1 MAGNFSY
8 VVNSSFQPF
17 TMQEMLVPFTAY
29 KEAFEKTE
37 EAYNALSDSDKFSY
51 LSKTLPEGS
60 EARKIYEGYA
70 NDLKN
75 YATDLSQ
82 NGLTMAN
89 RSGLTDMRRRYAG
102 EIGRLVQADE
112 AMREEKKL
120 RQQLNAQDSSRLYAT
135 DNLNIDNFLDGN
147 TPNLYAVSG
156 NELYARG
163 AQAAKAY
170 SSRVFDTGAGGST
183 LGGYYIDWIQR
194 NGVSPESIATFRKN
208 ISSIPEL
215 AADVDAILKEKGV
228 TQNLTG
234 YNLERARESVING
247 MIDGAVYQEQ
257 HTPQRDLGKL
267 TAAESEDLALKKQ
280 QLKLQA
286 AASGMVENED
296 GSFTYDAN
304 SDPAYLKAVAKS
316 GASGNYPGQKN
327 MTYTPG
333 QSGNPKMVDEIP
345 ERATKV
351 NVSAED
357 GNYVISVGSGNN
369 RYILGKIDNTGKFTL
384 GGDGK
389 KLDYNKFAEYFGHGM
404 DWYQFGHTYDP
415 KYDNQN
421 IKALANKVLE
431 TALREGPNSYLNYN
445 FYLEPD
451 NTGYRNHGGGFYTE
465 PLERLPGTV
474 ANGSL
479 GTIDYGE

>member
-1 MAGNFSY
+1 MANFSY
-8 VVNSSFQPF
+8 VVNSNFSPF
-17 TMQEMLVPFTAY
+17 TMQEMLVPFNAY

-37 EAYNALSDSDKFSY
+37 EAYNALSDSDKFKY

-60 EARKIYEGYA
+60 EARQIYEGYA
-70 NDLKN
+70 NDLQK
-75 YATDLSQ
+75 YATDLSR

-89 RSGLTDMRRRYAG
+89 RSGLTDMRRRYTG

-112 AMREEKKL
+112 AMKEEKKL
-120 RQQLNAQDSSRLYAT
+120 RQQLNAQDSSTLYAT
-135 DNLNIDNFLDGN
+135 DNLNIDSFLDGN
-147 TPNLYAVSG
+147 NPNLYHVSG

-163 AQAAKAY
+163 AQASKAY
-170 SSRVFDTGAGGST
+170 SSRIFNTGAGGST
-183 LGGYYIDWIQR
+183 LGGYYIDWVQR
-194 NGVSPESIATFRKN
+194 NGVSPDSIAAFRKN
-208 ISSIPEL
+208 VAAIPEL
-215 AADVDAILKEKGV
+215 AADVDAILKEKGA

-280 QLKLQA
+280 QLALSAQELSIK
-286 AASGMVENED
+286 AASA
-296 GSFTYDAN
+296 TA
-304 SDPAYLKAVAKS
+304 KA

-333 QSGNPKMVDEIP
+333 QSGNPKIVDEIP

-357 GNYVISVGSGNN
+357 GNYVISVGSGDN

-384 GGDGK
+384 GGNGK
-389 KLDYNKFAEYFGHGM
+389 KLDYDKFAEYFGHGM

>member
-29 KEAFEKTE
+29 KESFEKTE

-89 RSGLTDMRRRYAG
+89 RSGLTDMRRRYTG

-194 NGVSPESIATFRKN
+194 NGVSPESIAAFRKN

-257 HTPQRDLGKL
+257 HTPQRDLGKID
-267 TAAESEDLALKKQ
+267 AATSEQLALSKKQ
-280 QLKLQA
+280 LRMQA
-286 AASGMVENED
+286 AASGMTENED
-296 GSFTYDAN
+296 GSFTYNAN
-304 SDPAYLKAVAKS
+304 NDPTYLRAVKVAEIRNNGRTPRSGNTKTAKVKLKTGKVMIDTDGKLKNTNNYS
-316 GASGNYPGQKN
+316 GAPITYNDLPENVKRAARMRDQQYYDYYSYYKDGDSYYMVNEGNTVDTDDEQA
-327 MTYTPG
+327 T
-333 QSGNPKMVDEIP
+333 NPTTAGAAQADSQ
-345 ERATKV
+345 A
-351 NVSAED
+351 
-357 GNYVISVGSGNN
+357 
-369 RYILGKIDNTGKFTL
+369 
-384 GGDGK
+384 
-389 KLDYNKFAEYFGHGM
+389 
-404 DWYQFGHTYDP
+404 
-415 KYDNQN
+415 DNQ
-421 IKALANKVLE
+421 L
-431 TALREGPNSYLNYN
+431 
-445 FYLEPD
+445 
-451 NTGYRNHGGGFYTE
+451 GYMGGQ
-465 PLERLPGTV
+465 
-474 ANGSL
+474 
-479 GTIDYGE
+479 